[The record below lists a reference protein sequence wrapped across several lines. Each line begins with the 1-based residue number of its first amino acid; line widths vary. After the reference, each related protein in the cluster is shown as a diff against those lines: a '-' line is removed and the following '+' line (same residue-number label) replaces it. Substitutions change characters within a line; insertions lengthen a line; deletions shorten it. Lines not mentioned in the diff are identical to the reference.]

1 VKTYPLDFYDVTPYF
16 VSMYIRKI
24 TRKKDGKTHAYWA
37 LVESRRTARGPRQHV
52 VAYLGEMDAA
62 GRLGVQKAAE
72 GRSDHQADLYENL
85 EPEWVEVNVRGVR
98 TERTR
103 DFGDV
108 WLALELLK
116 RLDLYEFF
124 HQVMPPGREKIPW
137 ADLACVLTIARFCA
151 PRSELYIAEH
161 FYGHTALSDLMGIA
175 NDKVYDN
182 RLYRALDKLLPHK
195 EALGKHLKQRFG
207 ELFNIDY
214 DLLLYDVTS
223 TYFEGEAQGN
233 PQAKRGYSRDQRGDC
248 KQVCIA
254 LVVTKEGIPLGYE
267 VFDGNRHDSTT
278 VQEIIEKMEESYG
291 AAGRIWVMDRGMV
304 SEKNIEFLSQNHRRY
319 IIGTPKSLLKKF
331 ERELLSGDWQNIN
344 EGLEVK
350 KCASPEGTEETFIL
364 CRSAARKEKE
374 QAMLER
380 FAGRIEKE
388 LEKIQTSCE
397 KGRLRN
403 PAVAERRI
411 GRLLERNSRAAGLF
425 DIKVV
430 KNQADG
436 RLSIIWRKLSDR
448 QSWQQL
454 TQGCY
459 ILRSN
464 ITDWSAEDLWHAYIH
479 LTDVE
484 AAFRIQKND
493 LVLRPLWHQKEK
505 RVQAHILVCF
515 LAYVLWKCL
524 SQMCKNSGLGDEPRK
539 VIDEIKRIKLTD
551 VILPTKNGIEI
562 KLPCVSKPDDHQRIL
577 LQHLRLNLPT
587 RLTRNHKM

>member
-1 VKTYPLDFYDVTPYF
+1 
-16 VSMYIRKI
+16 MYIRKI
-24 TRKKDGKTHAYWA
+24 NIKKDGKNHAYWA
-37 LVESRRTARGPRQHV
+37 LVESYRTERGPRQRVIAH
-52 VAYLGEMDAA
+52 LGEMDVA
-62 GRLGVQKAAE
+62 GRIGVKNAAE
-72 GRSDHQADLYENL
+72 GRSDHQVDLLENV
-85 EPEWVEVNVRGVR
+85 EPKWVEVNVRAVR
-98 TERTR
+98 TERVR

-116 RLDLYEFF
+116 RLGLHQFF
-124 HQVMPPGREKIPW
+124 RQVMPAGREKIPW
-137 ADLACVLTIARFCA
+137 ADLACILTIARFCD

-161 FYGHTALSDLMGIA
+161 FYGHTALADLMGIS
-175 NDKVYDN
+175 NDQVYDN

-195 EALGKHLKQRFG
+195 ESLEKQLKDRFG
-207 ELFNIDY
+207 ELFDIQY

-223 TYFEGEAQGN
+223 TYFEGEASSN
-233 PQAKRGYSRDQRGDC
+233 PQAKRGYSRDKRPDC

-267 VFDGNRHDSTT
+267 VFDGNRNDSTT
-278 VQEIIEKMEESYG
+278 VEEIVKKMEQRYG
-291 AAGRIWVMDRGMV
+291 AADRIWVMDRGMV
-304 SEKNIEFLSQNHRRY
+304 SENNIEFLSQNHRRY

-331 ERELLSGDWQNIN
+331 ERELLSENWQRIN

-350 KCASPEGTEETFIL
+350 KCASPDGTEETFIL
-364 CRSAARKEKE
+364 CRSSARKEKE

-380 FAGRIEKE
+380 FSNRIEKE
-388 LEKIQTSCE
+388 LEKIQTSSQ
-397 KGRLRN
+397 KGRLKD

-411 GRLLERNSRAAGLF
+411 GRLLGRNSRASGLF

-430 KNQADG
+430 KNKQDDK
-436 RLSIIWRKLSDR
+436 LCVSWRKLEDR
-448 QSWQQL
+448 QDWQQM

-459 ILRSN
+459 MLRSN

-493 LVLRPLWHQKEK
+493 LVLRPIWHQKEK

-524 SQMCKNSGLGDEPRK
+524 AQMCKNSGLGDEPRK
-539 VIDEIKRIKLTD
+539 IIDEIKRIKLTD
-551 VILPTKNGIEI
+551 VILPTKKGVEL
-562 KLPCVSKPDDHQRIL
+562 KLHCVSKPDQHQQIL
-577 LQHLRLNLPT
+577 LQHLGLKLPS
-587 RLTRNHKM
+587 RLTKNYKM

>member
-1 VKTYPLDFYDVTPYF
+1 MSL
-16 VSMYIRKI
+16 YIRKI

-37 LVESRRTARGPRQHV
+37 LVESRRTERGPRQHV

-62 GRLGVQKAAE
+62 GRLGVRKAAE
-72 GRSDHQADLYENL
+72 GRSDHQADLYEKL

-98 TERTR
+98 TERVR
-103 DFGDV
+103 DFGDI

-116 RLDLYEFF
+116 RLGLVAFF
-124 HQVMPPGREKIPW
+124 QQVMPAGREKIPW
-137 ADLACVLTIARFCA
+137 ADLACILTIARFCE
-151 PRSELYIAEH
+151 PKSELYIAEH
-161 FYGHTALSDLMGIA
+161 FYGHTALADLMGIP
-175 NDKVYDN
+175 NDLVYDN

-195 EALGKHLKQRFG
+195 EALEKHLKQRFG
-207 ELFNIDY
+207 ELFNIEY

-223 TYFEGEAQGN
+223 TYFEGEAASN
-233 PQAKRGYSRDQRGDC
+233 SQAKRGYSRDQRPDC

-267 VFDGNRHDSTT
+267 VFAGNRHDSTT
-278 VQEIIEKMEESYG
+278 VEEIVEKMETRYG
-291 AAGRIWVMDRGMV
+291 AADRIWVMDRGMV
-304 SEKNIEFLSQNHRRY
+304 SDENIDFLKQKGRRY

-331 ERELLSGDWQNIN
+331 ERELLSGDWQKIN
-344 EGLEVK
+344 EGLQVK
-350 KCASPEGTEETFIL
+350 KCASPDGTEETFIL

-380 FAGRIEKE
+380 FTGRIEKE
-388 LEKIQTSCE
+388 LQKIQTSGQ
-397 KGRLRN
+397 KGRLKN

-425 DIKVV
+425 DIKVI
-430 KNQADG
+430 KNQEDDT
-436 RLSIIWRKLSDR
+436 LSVTWSKSQDR

-459 ILRSN
+459 MLRSN
-464 ITDWSAEDLWHAYIH
+464 IADWSAEDLWHAYIH

-493 LVLRPLWHQKEK
+493 LVLRPIWHQTEK

-524 SQMCKNSGLGDEPRK
+524 SQMCKNSGLGNEPRK
-539 VIDEIKRIKLTD
+539 IIDEIKRIKLTD
-551 VILPTKNGIEI
+551 VILPTKKGVEI
-562 KLPCVSKPDDHQRIL
+562 RLSCVSKPDDHQRIL
-577 LQHLRLNLPT
+577 LQHLRLKIPA
-587 RLTRNHKM
+587 RLTKNHKM